1 MKLFA
6 GLPKSSLFV
15 LGNETAERFSYY
27 GMRAILILYMTT
39 IIQLESHRATGL
51 YHMFM
56 SANYLM
62 PIFGAIIADR
72 YLGRFNTIMTFS
84 IAYMIGNFTLALT
97 AGNTP
102 GMGSE
107 MGMMIG
113 LTLIAIGS
121 GGIKPCVSAL
131 LGDQFKTD
139 EPDLKTKAFNFF
151 YFSIN
156 FGSFFASLLIPFI
169 QNHYGY
175 KVAFA
180 IPGFLMMLA
189 TIILYMGKRHYTMVK
204 PNRAEKSV
212 FFPILSYAIKTRNEG
227 KSFFAKAY
235 EKFPQESVD
244 GVISVLNVLKIY
256 AIIIVFW
263 SMFDQKG
270 STWVLQ
276 AAAMDL
282 NFLGM
287 SILPSMMPALN
298 PIMVMA
304 LIPIM
309 VGVVYPTFK
318 WTPLQKIG
326 VGIFVGGLAFCM
338 IGVIQHFLDA
348 GQKINVMW
356 QFFPYLT
363 LTLAE
368 VLVSITGLEF
378 AYTQSPKSMKSIVT
392 SFWLL
397 TTFLGNMVAAVIAEF
412 NIFSGPMFF
421 YFFGFM
427 AIALCVPYYFLARG
441 YKIRNF

>member
-27 GMRAILILYMTT
+27 GMRAILILYMTS
-39 IIQLESHRATGL
+39 ILQLADHRATGL
-51 YHMFM
+51 YHLFM

-84 IAYMIGNFTLALT
+84 VAYAIGSFTLALT
-97 AGNTP
+97 AGNAP

-107 MGMMIG
+107 LGMMIG

-156 FGSFFASLLIPFI
+156 FGSFFATLLIPLVKNF
-169 QNHYGY
+169 YGY
-175 KVAFA
+175 TVAFM
-180 IPGFLMMLA
+180 IPGFLMLLA
-189 TIILYMGKRHYTMVK
+189 TVVLYMGKRYYTMVK
-204 PNRAEKSV
+204 PNRTQKSV
-212 FFPILSYAIKTRNEG
+212 FFPILGYAVKTRKDG

-235 EKFPQESVD
+235 EKYPQENVD

-270 STWVLQ
+270 STWIIQ
-276 AAAMDL
+276 AREMDL
-282 NFLGM
+282 HILGLQIIPEMM
-287 SILPSMMPALN
+287 SALN
-298 PIMVMA
+298 PIMVMV

-309 VGVVYPTFK
+309 VGVVYPFFK
-318 WTPLQKIG
+318 WSPLQKIG
-326 VGIFVGGLAFCM
+326 IGIVIGGLAFCM
-338 IGVIQHFLDA
+338 IGFIQHFLDS
-348 GQKINVMW
+348 GMKINVMW
-356 QFFPYLT
+356 QFFPYLA

-368 VLVSITGLEF
+368 VLISITGLEF

-397 TTFLGNMVAAVIAEF
+397 TTFLGNMLAAVIAEF
-412 NIFSGPMFF
+412 NIFEGPMFF
-421 YFFGFM
+421 YFFGLL
-427 AIALCVPYYFLARG
+427 AIVLTIPYYFLAKG